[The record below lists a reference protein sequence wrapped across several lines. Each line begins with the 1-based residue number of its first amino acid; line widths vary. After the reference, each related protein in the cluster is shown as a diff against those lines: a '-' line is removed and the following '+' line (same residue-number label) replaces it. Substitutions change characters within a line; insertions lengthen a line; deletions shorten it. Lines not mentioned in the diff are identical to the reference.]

1 MPLLLHGP
9 LPLLREHACRFYSRR
24 NVSSIVGAEDGRGAH
39 VARFGILR
47 MGLLPLV
54 AIARSTAQTEV
65 VKKGAPPG
73 RRWYDVIDF
82 QREAKE
88 TFRAVAVGATRFR
101 VLGT

>member
-1 MPLLLHGP
+1 M
-9 LPLLREHACRFYSRR
+9 
-24 NVSSIVGAEDGRGAH
+24 
-39 VARFGILR
+39 
-47 MGLLPLV
+47 LPLV

-65 VKKGAPPG
+65 GKKGASPG

>member
-1 MPLLLHGP
+1 
-9 LPLLREHACRFYSRR
+9 
-24 NVSSIVGAEDGRGAH
+24 
-39 VARFGILR
+39 

-65 VKKGAPPG
+65 GKKGPSPG

-88 TFRAVAVGATRFR
+88 TFRAVAVCATRFR

>member
-1 MPLLLHGP
+1 
-9 LPLLREHACRFYSRR
+9 
-24 NVSSIVGAEDGRGAH
+24 
-39 VARFGILR
+39 